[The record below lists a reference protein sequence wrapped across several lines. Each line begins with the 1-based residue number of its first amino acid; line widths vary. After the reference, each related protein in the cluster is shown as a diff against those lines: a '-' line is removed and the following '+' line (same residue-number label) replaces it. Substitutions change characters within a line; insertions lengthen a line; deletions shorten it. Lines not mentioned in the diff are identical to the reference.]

1 MFNTI
6 WFCLVLSTS
15 HFTFFCFLFRLI
27 SSLRYKMH
35 FSLSWFNVNRGLKWQ
50 VLVQDILLSPPRSSS
65 NIFSLWGNLEGALK
79 EQLVGF
85 LSTNWLVL
93 RFLSLAASW
102 EHILR
107 MDSGVA
113 KVNLDL
119 PVSLPIRSVN
129 LAKTLLTLWTPS
141 GGGEP
146 EPCWFG
152 PKKAKNATH
161 RTQTGST
168 SASVSSNKT
177 NWLPKGVKS
186 YGSALFLKKSI
197 IWGADLQ
204 CEMLIQQLTRLIT
217 NCT

>member
-50 VLVQDILLSPPRSSS
+50 VLVQDILLSPLRSSS

-152 PKKAKNATH
+152 PKKSQKCHSQNTNWVNLCLREQQQNQLASQGCEKLWIC
-161 RTQTGST
+161 
-168 SASVSSNKT
+168 SVSKEEHNLGCRFAVWNAYPTIKQT
-177 NWLPKGVKS
+177 HN
-186 YGSALFLKKSI
+186 
-197 IWGADLQ
+197 
-204 CEMLIQQLTRLIT
+204 
-217 NCT
+217 